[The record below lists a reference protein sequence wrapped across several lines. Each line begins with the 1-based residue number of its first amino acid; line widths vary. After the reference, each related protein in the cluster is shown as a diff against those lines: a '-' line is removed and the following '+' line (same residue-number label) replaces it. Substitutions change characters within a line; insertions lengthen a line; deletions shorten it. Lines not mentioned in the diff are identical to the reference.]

1 MEKADI
7 LEMAVKH
14 LKALKE
20 TVNGEFDEES
30 LFPDFIQ
37 MKKEMNEASRFYHH
51 HNQKVFFF
59 FRILKTTSFSPLS

>member
-20 TVNGEFDEES
+20 TVNGELDEES
-30 LFPDFIQ
+30 LFPDFTQ
-37 MKKEMNEASRFYHH
+37 ME
-51 HNQKVFFF
+51 
-59 FRILKTTSFSPLS
+59 